1 MAKHSPTKKPS
12 DDGTKLVCRNRSAR
26 HEYEI
31 IEKVE
36 AGLVLVG
43 SEVKSLRNGKA
54 SIEEAFGRIQD
65 DELWLVG
72 CDIPIYRE
80 ANVQNHDPK
89 RKRKLLLHRREIKK
103 LLSRVTERGFTLVPL
118 RLYFKRGKAKVE
130 IAVARGRKT
139 HDKRE
144 RLKAESAR
152 RDIRRAMNARR

>member
-1 MAKHSPTKKPS
+1 MTAKKPAT
-12 DDGTKLVCRNRSAR
+12 DGEKLICRNRRAR
-26 HEYEI
+26 YEYEI
-31 IEKVE
+31 LDRFE

-54 SIEEAFGRIQD
+54 SIEEAYARVQD
-65 DELWLVG
+65 GEIWLVG
-72 CDIPIYRE
+72 SDIPIYRE

-89 RKRKLLLHRREIKK
+89 RKRKLLMHKREIAR
-103 LLSRVTERGFTLVPL
+103 LISRVTERGFTLIPL
-118 RLYFKRGKAKVE
+118 RLYFRKGRAKIE

-152 RDIRRAMNARR
+152 REIDRHLRARR